1 MEKIA
6 SGWKARWKALYHRS
20 GIQMILSIA
29 FTAVAVVGMLFLG
42 IALLLRF
49 SSSANEVAAENSQR
63 VLAQVN
69 WSLDG
74 YLRNM
79 MRVSDTVYYRV
90 IKNAD
95 LEQDGMAQELHDALE
110 LLYAKDRDVLVSLA
124 VFDENGG
131 LISATPLTELKKS
144 VRPAARGGSPPPW
157 SALRICIF
165 PRPMCRTCLRIRI
178 RGITGWSPSAAMW
191 S

>member
-95 LEQDGMAQELHDALE
+95 LEQDGTAQELHDALE

-144 VRPAARGGSPPPW
+144 V
-157 SALRICIF
+157 
-165 PRPMCRTCLRIRI
+165 T
-178 RGITGWSPSAAMW
+178 PSREG
-191 S
+191 

>member
-79 MRVSDTVYYRV
+79 MRVSDTVYYRSSRTR
-90 IKNAD
+90 IWTRTARRRSCTTHWSCCTPRTGTCWCRWRYSTRTAD
-95 LEQDGMAQELHDALE
+95 
-110 LLYAKDRDVLVSLA
+110 
-124 VFDENGG
+124 
-131 LISATPLTELKKS
+131 
-144 VRPAARGGSPPPW
+144 
-157 SALRICIF
+157 
-165 PRPMCRTCLRIRI
+165 
-178 RGITGWSPSAAMW
+178 
-191 S
+191 

>member
-95 LEQDGMAQELHDALE
+95 LDQDGTAQELHDAVEKIKALE
-110 LLYAKDRDVLVSLA
+110 AELVQFRALA
-124 VFDENGG
+124 
-131 LISATPLTELKKS
+131 AM
-144 VRPAARGGSPPPW
+144 RA
-157 SALRICIF
+157 SALRENLKRRKAQARARRSDEAGAQEPAPPAQAEP
-165 PRPMCRTCLRIRI
+165 PR
-178 RGITGWSPSAAMW
+178 S
-191 S
+191 